1 MRNLFIRVI
10 FIVYGLNEICLP
22 SKSHSTKNRKLDV
35 KELRLLNGT
44 ELILSCPPAELLIR
58 THMAPDFESPQLVR
72 RLDWFQDSALVAS
85 YQQDVVSDINQ
96 QWWVAGTRYEL
107 RKPFYEL
114 RISPLLPQDSA
125 VYKCRLDTDPLFA
138 MDTNSASFALIVLV
152 KPLPPSKP
160 QITAYTDKSVTLAWT
175 QSAGAAHRPILRY
188 SILVSQ
194 VDDNNLR
201 VLTTEGN
208 KTIAVVP
215 DLLPNTQYVFS
226 VRAEN
231 SAGESGFGP
240 ETIFKTIGQAP
251 TIGPK
256 IVSVRNGTSGCI
268 DVEWALPTEST
279 DQNIVG
285 YRIMVHRVGTGAMR
299 EWYVKG
305 HKQSLCS
312 LDFFTDYM
320 LTIEADNG
328 FGYSPS
334 ATSHFRTDQAAPDG
348 PPESITVR
356 ALSSDTVSISW
367 REPAT
372 PNGAIISYQIY
383 YKEHK
388 SQRQHPTLVRLL
400 VEPGEL
406 SKTFAYNVTKLE
418 PMTAYKFRMS
428 ASTAKGEGEKS
439 PPIQVVTDRQVPQPP
454 QLTNISFGCVA
465 GHAVQIEWSPPPL
478 TKAEQEYGAKLASD
492 VPYIY
497 RLVVESIQTK
507 ERLVLNSTLNRIA
520 VDNLKP
526 NVRYGIFV
534 YASLASLFNNQTNFE
549 SAPSKKEVFLIRKE
563 RCQLYSSICSPTNT
577 NCQTISLPAME
588 NQPSSH
594 MGGHSATSISFLL
607 LLFGVA
613 ITVAVSMF
621 FAWFLKRRCIL
632 FKEFLRRAEKRKD
645 FKDSNHQNQ
654 LQEHETISLVPES
667 LDLAF
672 GQTIT
677 VLDFSAYCQKL
688 TENNNEGYRLQF
700 QEIEMDNRQD
710 IIESPTLENG
720 SIDENNRLKNRY
732 MNIGAVEHTRIHIH
746 SGISSDGYI
755 NANFIDSCDSH
766 NAYIATQAPL
776 PHTFSDFWTMIWQEN
791 CNVIVAITNLVE
803 GGRVKCDQY
812 WPPTLRATM
821 AFDNFQLTL
830 DSEQQNSVF
839 VHRIITLRALN
850 CPPGTSERTIHQVH
864 FTSWPDHAVPQTVF
878 PLLYFLNYVSEIEQT
893 GPIVVHCSAGVGRS
907 GSFILIDSMR
917 RHLLQCDR
925 INIQA
930 HLRHIRRQRSHLVQ
944 TLDQYIFCHD
954 VLSQLIRHGITRQ
967 SVLNFSSYLEY
978 LLDRT
983 QLAIGDERS
992 RLQVQYEELCKCL
1005 HQPNC
1010 ERSVGCITL
1019 PGYHR
1024 ADEFLVC
1031 NWTADCPALWATL
1044 WEHRCRAILL
1054 LGSDAEVGDYFRP
1067 STDSLTLLVKSE
1079 RASAPLIRIAVN
1091 GAQQCQRNYT
1101 SNCPSPPALSQ
1112 SLLEERVIVSIPA
1125 KDRLV
1130 LKCET
1135 KELTVKVIRVRPSI
1149 LELNTWAEIERIQE
1163 ELLPLGGGHDCSQQL
1178 ILLDPRGGPTSS
1190 LPFILCA
1197 LQSTACQLEQE
1208 RHIDICLF
1216 LTWYKHLACGCW
1228 STQSNIEYIYAKV
1241 LELIQLQRC
1250 LP

>member
-1 MRNLFIRVI
+1 MRILFIRVI
-10 FIVYGLNEICLP
+10 FILYGLNEICLP

-35 KELRLLNGT
+35 KELRMLNGT

-85 YQQDVVSDINQ
+85 YQQVGKISVKIPQTQRCQMCDPAGSHLAGKVHSIANNRDFLLTAFPCLLNSFRVKDITQMIINIPFGTIFFKNLEKHSSKSYSKKLAALIFRRAVRAGGVLIKFGVETGATPDVVSDINQ

-152 KPLPPSKP
+152 KPLSPSKP

-268 DVEWALPTEST
+268 DVDWALPPESP

-334 ATSHFRTDQAAPDG
+334 ATSHFKTDQAAPDG

-356 ALSSDTVSISW
+356 AISSDTVSISW
-367 REPAT
+367 GEPAT

-383 YKEHK
+383 HKEHK

-428 ASTAKGEGEKS
+428 ASTTKGEGEKS
-439 PPIQVVTDRQVPQPP
+439 SPIQVVTDRQVPQPP

-478 TKAEQEYGAKLASD
+478 TKAEQEYGAKLAND

-526 NVRYGIFV
+526 NVRYSIFV
-534 YASLASLFNNQTNFE
+534 YASLASLFNNQTYFE

-588 NQPSSH
+588 NNQSSH

-613 ITVAVSMF
+613 ITVALSMF

-645 FKDSNHQNQ
+645 FKDNNHQNQ
-654 LQEHETISLVPES
+654 LQEHETMSLVPGLES

-672 GQTIT
+672 GQTVT

-688 TENNNEGYRLQF
+688 TENSNEGYRIQF
-700 QEIEMDNRQD
+700 QPFPIAREMFDYRLGDPGNCFSGQ
-710 IIESPTLENG
+710 G
-720 SIDENNRLKNRY
+720 S
-732 MNIGAVEHTRIHIH
+732 
-746 SGISSDGYI
+746 
-755 NANFIDSCDSH
+755 C
-766 NAYIATQAPL
+766 
-776 PHTFSDFWTMIWQEN
+776 
-791 CNVIVAITNLVE
+791 
-803 GGRVKCDQY
+803 
-812 WPPTLRATM
+812 
-821 AFDNFQLTL
+821 
-830 DSEQQNSVF
+830 
-839 VHRIITLRALN
+839 
-850 CPPGTSERTIHQVH
+850 
-864 FTSWPDHAVPQTVF
+864 
-878 PLLYFLNYVSEIEQT
+878 
-893 GPIVVHCSAGVGRS
+893 
-907 GSFILIDSMR
+907 
-917 RHLLQCDR
+917 
-925 INIQA
+925 
-930 HLRHIRRQRSHLVQ
+930 
-944 TLDQYIFCHD
+944 
-954 VLSQLIRHGITRQ
+954 
-967 SVLNFSSYLEY
+967 
-978 LLDRT
+978 
-983 QLAIGDERS
+983 QLAS
-992 RLQVQYEELCKCL
+992 R
-1005 HQPNC
+1005 
-1010 ERSVGCITL
+1010 VG
-1019 PGYHR
+1019 
-1024 ADEFLVC
+1024 
-1031 NWTADCPALWATL
+1031 
-1044 WEHRCRAILL
+1044 
-1054 LGSDAEVGDYFRP
+1054 
-1067 STDSLTLLVKSE
+1067 
-1079 RASAPLIRIAVN
+1079 
-1091 GAQQCQRNYT
+1091 
-1101 SNCPSPPALSQ
+1101 
-1112 SLLEERVIVSIPA
+1112 
-1125 KDRLV
+1125 
-1130 LKCET
+1130 
-1135 KELTVKVIRVRPSI
+1135 
-1149 LELNTWAEIERIQE
+1149 IE
-1163 ELLPLGGGHDCSQQL
+1163 
-1178 ILLDPRGGPTSS
+1178 
-1190 LPFILCA
+1190 
-1197 LQSTACQLEQE
+1197 
-1208 RHIDICLF
+1208 
-1216 LTWYKHLACGCW
+1216 
-1228 STQSNIEYIYAKV
+1228 
-1241 LELIQLQRC
+1241 
-1250 LP
+1250 